1 MRIVPYHKRGR
12 GFGAYVSTILRAIV
26 VSMQRNEPCCCNNN
40 PIAGTHSLTWSSAS
54 PYQKRLPPPSFE
66 AAAVRDEAVE
76 KATMVKEFSKVEND
90 L

>member
-1 MRIVPYHKRGR
+1 MYHTTK
-12 GFGAYVSTILRAIV
+12 GAGDSGPTLVQYARAIV